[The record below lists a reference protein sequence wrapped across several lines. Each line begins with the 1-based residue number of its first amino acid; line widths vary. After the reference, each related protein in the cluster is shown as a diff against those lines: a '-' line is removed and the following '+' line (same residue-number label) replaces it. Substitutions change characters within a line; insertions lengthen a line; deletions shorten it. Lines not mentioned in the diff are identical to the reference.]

1 LTFFVDANVVIYSAV
16 DCPLRAPC
24 LAILE
29 AVAGGQ
35 ADGRTSTAVLEEVW
49 HVELSGRAGA
59 LDGLAQRA
67 YTLFTP
73 LLPVVDQAFRIALSL
88 DAAQLGAND
97 RLHVGTCLA
106 HGIDVVAT
114 ADRDFDEVTA
124 ITRIDPLDPAAVASP
139 EIILGRA
146 RRPPIGA

>member
-1 LTFFVDANVVIYSAV
+1 MTTTFFVDANVVIYSAV
-16 DCPLRAPC
+16 ESPYRAPC

-29 AVAGGQ
+29 AVARGR

-49 HVELSGRAGA
+49 HVELSGHAGV

-73 LLPVVDQAFRIALSL
+73 LLPVTDQALRMALSL

-97 RLHVGTCLA
+97 RLHVGTCLV
-106 HGIDVVAT
+106 HGIDVVTT
-114 ADRDFDEVTA
+114 ADRGFDVVTG
-124 ITRIDPLDPAAVASP
+124 ITRLDPLDPAAVES
-139 EIILGRA
+139 LVGST
-146 RRPPIGA
+146 

>member
-1 LTFFVDANVVIYSAV
+1 MGLRVALTFFVDANVVIYGAV
-16 DCPLRAPC
+16 DSPVREPC

-29 AVAGGQ
+29 AVARRE

-49 HVELSGRAGA
+49 HVELSGRAGV

-73 LLPVVDQAFRIALSL
+73 LLTVADQAFRHALAL
-88 DAAQLGAND
+88 DAVRLGAND

-106 HGIDVVAT
+106 HGIDIVLT
-114 ADRDFDEVTA
+114 ADRDFDQVTG
-124 ITRIDPLDPAAVASP
+124 ITRVDPFDPAAVEGLLRSS
-139 EIILGRA
+139 
-146 RRPPIGA
+146 